1 MAPHTFYDGTIPVAI
16 SILKTLSHILT
27 VASQQRPTETT
38 TLLHNSRLHETMYP
52 LTDQVR
58 IVTQWTEN
66 LVARLTGRDA
76 TTFSG
81 SPDSFSESFE
91 RINTVLKSLSEAD
104 KDRVNEEG
112 DSEKPTTLAPG
123 MEVPMTGATW
133 AHTVI
138 LPNLYF
144 HVTTAFGILRKEG
157 VEIGKRDYYAGF
169 FPM

>member
-1 MAPHTFYDGTIPVAI
+1 MAPYTFYDGTIPVAI
-16 SILKTLSHILT
+16 SVLKTLSHILT

-38 TLLHNSRLHETMYP
+38 TLLHTPRLHETMYP
-52 LTDQVR
+52 LADQVR
-58 IVTQWTEN
+58 IATQWSED
-66 LVARLTGRDA
+66 LVARLTGREA
-76 TTFSG
+76 TKFTG
-81 SPDSFSESFE
+81 NPGDFSECFE
-91 RINTVLKSLSEAD
+91 RIDTVLKALDEAD

-112 DSEKPTTLAPG
+112 DREKLTTLAPG
-123 MEVPMTGATW
+123 LEVPMKGATW

-157 VEIGKRDYYAGF
+157 LEIGKRDFYAGF